1 MNIQLEIQVFVGS
14 AKYMVLVDRSNIQAV
29 GQQQKLNSIRN
40 TQPHTDDV
48 DIE

>member
-1 MNIQLEIQVFVGS
+1 MNIQLEIQVLVGS

-29 GQQQKLNSIRN
+29 GQQKLNSIRN